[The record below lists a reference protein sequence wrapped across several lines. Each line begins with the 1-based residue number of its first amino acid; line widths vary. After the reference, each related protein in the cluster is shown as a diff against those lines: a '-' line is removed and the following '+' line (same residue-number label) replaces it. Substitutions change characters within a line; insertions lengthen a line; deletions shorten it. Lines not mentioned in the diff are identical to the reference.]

1 MTSFRIPDKYAALE
15 DPLIASQALRL
26 VVATFLDSPT
36 LPLDPLY
43 TNLEPCE
50 RVLARY
56 PALIAALREGNSTPT
71 DFWTLRSHRAL
82 RRQQNGKSF
91 AESLSRVLPA
101 IVRVL
106 ETGGPSTWQP
116 KSEQIPP
123 DIRKHIASLCIPEID
138 GMPSVLIRDLGH
150 FFEDHRLRVRVENIF
165 AKGQHTQYDVNANH
179 SFLVNT
185 SGSGKTRL
193 TFEGLCQNWGL
204 YLVGAID
211 ANSVGS
217 SDLVDVFDHFLDR
230 NGFRFRVLTEQ
241 ETAENVVRLTRCFR
255 KLLLCRLIV
264 LCVFAEHI
272 HSLGIKPEHKKLW
285 LLLQAY
291 PQLITDPYLS
301 DVFSVLLMDIPDTDD
316 DHTKD
321 YIAHTLSKLRSVFGE
336 NFHLFIVID
345 EAQVT
350 LKYYSIS
357 FQDGAG
363 DFYPVLREIVDCL
376 DAEFLQH
383 EVSFVISGTELPKA
397 GFSHSPNVA
406 LHRWCSDT
414 GVFDDEDMHRQY
426 VSRYL
431 PPKYL
436 KTSAGKAF
444 LRLVWE
450 WCRGRHRVTDTL
462 MATLLRDGFQ
472 SPHLLLHDYIQR
484 ATGHRPKIGSEFLI
498 HEKEQ
503 RERILITK
511 LDCDILTRCQ
521 YTFSKSI
528 SEYTELKSTL
538 QDILFQYYLT
548 GNHPQSFSTDN
559 IAIVTNGFGRFTDKE
574 MAHIVVDEPVFLI
587 ALANSL
593 FNRRPRSNDEGAE
606 ESLLDILQRSLTSSR
621 VYPTSLIIYLSR
633 VFATKPRVD
642 EVFTF
647 PRFKKPQWVKKHAE
661 IVSLGNSLGNVQLEY
676 APVDSTSE
684 VLAAIP
690 LSVEDT
696 IQWLSN
702 DTLSLP
708 PFCLPV
714 GQFADSADLIFGL
727 RLEDGSL
734 KRVVVRTSVTMSNL
748 RGDPLRKVIQDF
760 SNDNLFKDDDPTVH
774 DRAIAALHAIPQTTT
789 GPRKS
794 PVLPVLATF
803 PGTLQLGDV
812 KNANVAKL
820 NNGRFE
826 EIAKTIPASSVF
838 DKIVESLTLQLGKRK
853 RLIVKPAGS
862 RKRTKHS

>member
-1 MTSFRIPDKYAALE
+1 MTDFRIPDKYAALE

-36 LPLDPLY
+36 LPLDSLY

-71 DFWTLRSHRAL
+71 DFSTLRNHRAL
-82 RRQQNGKSF
+82 RRQQNGNRF
-91 AESLSRVLPA
+91 AASLSRVLPA
-101 IVRVL
+101 IVRVV

-116 KSEQIPP
+116 KSDQIPP
-123 DIRKHIASLCIPEID
+123 DIKTHIASLCVPEID
-138 GMPSVLIRDLGH
+138 RMPSVLIRDLGH
-150 FFEDHRLRVRVENIF
+150 FVEDRRLLERVENIF
-165 AKGQHTQYDVNANH
+165 AKGQHT
-179 SFLVNT
+179 FLVNT

-217 SDLVDVFDHFLDR
+217 SDLVDVFDHFLNR
-230 NGFRFRVLTEQ
+230 NGFHYQVLTEQ

-264 LCVFAEHI
+264 LCAFAEHI
-272 HSLGIKPEHKKLW
+272 HSIGIKPEHKQLW
-285 LLLQAY
+285 LLLQAF
-291 PQLITDPYLS
+291 PQLVTDAYLS
-301 DVFSVLLMDIPDTDD
+301 DIFSVLLMDMPDTDD

-321 YIAHTLSKLRSVFGE
+321 YIAHTLSKLRKVFGE

-357 FQDGAG
+357 FRDGAG
-363 DFYPVLREIVDCL
+363 NFYPILREIVDCL
-376 DAEFLQH
+376 DAEFHCH

-397 GFSHSPNVA
+397 GFGNSRNVA

-436 KTSAGKAF
+436 KTDAGKAF

-462 MATLLRDGFQ
+462 MVTLMRNGFQ

-484 ATGHRPKIGSEFLI
+484 ATGHRPKIGSEFLS
-498 HEKEQ
+498 HEEEE
-503 RERILITK
+503 RERVLITK
-511 LDCDILTRCQ
+511 LDCDILARPG
-521 YTFSKSI
+521 
-528 SEYTELKSTL
+528 YTELKSTL
-538 QDILFQYYLT
+538 QDILFHYYLT
-548 GNHPQSFSTDN
+548 GDHPQSFSTDN
-559 IAIVTNGFGRFTDKE
+559 ISIVTTGFGRFNDKE
-574 MAHIVVDEPVFLI
+574 MSHIVVDEPVFLI

-593 FNRRPRSNDEGAE
+593 FNRRPRSNDEVTE
-606 ESLLDILQRSLTSSR
+606 ESLLDILQRSLGSAR

-647 PRFKKPQWVKKHAE
+647 PRSKKPQWVKKHAE
-661 IVSLGNSLGNVQLEY
+661 IVSLGNVELGY
-676 APVDSTSE
+676 APVNLTSE
-684 VLAAIP
+684 VLAATP
-690 LSVEDT
+690 LSLEATV
-696 IQWLSN
+696 QWLSD
-702 DTLSLP
+702 DTLNSA
-708 PFCLPV
+708 PFCL
-714 GQFADSADLIFGL
+714 GQLTDSPDLIFGL
-727 RLEDGSL
+727 RLDDGTL
-734 KRVVVRTSVTMSNL
+734 KRVVMRTSVTTSNL
-748 RGDPLRKVIQDF
+748 RGDALRKVIQDF
-760 SNDNLFKDDDPTVH
+760 CNDNLFKDDDPTVH
-774 DRAIAALHAIPQTTT
+774 DRAIAALHAIPKTTT

-794 PVLPVLATF
+794 PVLPVLASF

-838 DKIVESLTLQLGKRK
+838 DKIVESVTLQPGKRK